1 MICNMLYY
9 ILGATL
15 SVTVI
20 GSTLFL
26 MAVNNAY
33 GVPLYENIKQL
44 PDLLLTSIQLLCGVM
59 WSVIKTTTP
68 RHMVNL

>member
-1 MICNMLYY
+1 MIAICY
-9 ILGATL
+9 ILGSAI

-33 GVPLYENIKQL
+33 GVPLSENIKQS
-44 PDLLLTSIQLLCGVM
+44 PELLLTSIQLHGAF
-59 WSVIKTTTP
+59 IKTLF
-68 RHMVNL
+68 VQS